1 MSKKETFN
9 VLSID
14 GGGIRGIIPAMI
26 LAEIE
31 DRIEKETGE
40 KKRISCLFDLV
51 VGTSTGGIL
60 ALGLTQEGTPEK
72 PQLSAAQLVEI
83 YENHGSTIFDKLWLE
98 DFLSKAEAEL
108 RSSRYLQSK
117 IRKVLTT
124 FASHGQKALSVIN
137 KLADEKYSR
146 EGLEKVF
153 NCYIDEELTLRDV
166 TTDTMIPCYDMQT
179 PEALFLKSWK
189 EKYQSIKIKDAA
201 FATSAA
207 PTFFEPLP
215 LCIAGE
221 KQNRTLIDGGIFI
234 NSPVVSAYAEAKKRK
249 CKENIFVASLGTG
262 VFASSSEY
270 SEAKDWGAARWL
282 LALFDYVSHSGPA
295 AAHYQMKQLLDSN
308 NYVRLQTEL
317 NEDHDEMDDPS
328 DDNIRY
334 LKRQAKNLIDSCEFK
349 KLYCQLKKRV
359 DEVCE

>member
-1 MSKKETFN
+1 MSKKKTFN

-31 DRIEKETGE
+31 DRIKTETGE

-60 ALGLTQEGTPEK
+60 ALGLTQKGTSEK
-72 PQLSAAQLVEI
+72 PKLSAAQLVEI
-83 YENHGSTIFDKLWLE
+83 YENHGSTIFDKSRLAE
-98 DFLSKAEAEL
+98 FLSNID
-108 RSSRYLQSK
+108 SG
-117 IRKVLTT
+117 RK
-124 FASHGQKALSVIN
+124 FISVIDR
-137 KLADEKYSR
+137 LVDERYSR
-146 EGLEKVF
+146 EGLKKVF
-153 NCYIDEELTLRDV
+153 NCYIDEKLTLKDV

-215 LCIAGE
+215 LRIAGE
-221 KQNRTLIDGGIFI
+221 KEERTLIDGGIFI
-234 NSPVVSAYAEAKKRK
+234 NSPVVSAYAEAEKRK

-262 VFASSSEY
+262 VFALSSEY

-295 AAHYQMKQLLDSN
+295 AAHYQMKQFLDPN

-328 DDNIRY
+328 DNNIRY
-334 LKRQAKNLIDSCEFK
+334 LKCQAKNLINSCEFE
-349 KLYCQLKKRV
+349 KLYCRLKKRA